1 MHHTLINCVT
11 LARYATRPWHS
22 SPHVARNATRADNT
36 GFLSTLRTDNRNQWS
51 VTFLVHLLL
60 CVDAMSETK
69 KSTKLTVSKLGKSA
83 LKAGSQQFED
93 CRNGLTT
100 VFNDTASTGNTLSAP
115 PQKK

>member
-1 MHHTLINCVT
+1 MTE
-11 LARYATRPWHS
+11 P
-22 SPHVARNATRADNT
+22 
-36 GFLSTLRTDNRNQWS
+36 
-51 VTFLVHLLL
+51 
-60 CVDAMSETK
+60 K
-69 KSTKLTVSKLGKSA
+69 KSTKLTISKLGKSA